1 MRVLLLLMVASVA
14 AVRSGV
20 RRSLNV
26 ADEAEVA
33 VAPADAVADAPAE
46 VPTEVPTEAPTE
58 APADATEVDF
68 LAASSAAS
76 SAAVSAGGPHVNSAC
91 KAVAGSTTRLPP
103 KQAGQLGAE
112 AACSGTKADDKIMR
126 VDAAGKSLCAACVK
140 HVDKIHVGTAGGCLA
155 MTSLPG
161 RRGTGNS
168 GPPPFQWARS
178 AAEDA
183 AALREVHKVD
193 GVVTLLEDEEL
204 AVYGVDGD
212 NDLFEAFAAAALH
225 TLHCP
230 VHDFSTVGHATW
242 RKVIGEGLPLLA
254 DIRKGKCIAVHC
266 AGGHGRTGT
275 MVAQLL
281 MALADE
287 TPELK
292 SLSLEDKRVAII
304 NKVRAARADTIETF
318 EQEMS
323 VAWGYM
329 LRTNVSQHSEKG
341 NTNGPPPSA
350 PYPAA

>member
-1 MRVLLLLMVASVA
+1 MRVLLLLMVASAA

-20 RRSLNV
+20 RRSLNA

-33 VAPADAVADAPAE
+33 TAPAE
-46 VPTEVPTEAPTE
+46 VPAEVPAEEPAE
-58 APADATEVDF
+58 VPADATEVNS
-68 LAASSAAS
+68 LAAASADGS
-76 SAAVSAGGPHVNSAC
+76 HVNPAC

-103 KQAGQLGAE
+103 KQAGQLGVE

-140 HVDKIHVGTAGGCLA
+140 HVDKIPVGTAGGCLA

-161 RRGTGNS
+161 RRGKGNS

-183 AALREVHKVD
+183 TALREVHKVD
-193 GVVTLLEDEEL
+193 GVITLLEDEEL

-212 NDLFEAFAAAALH
+212 NDLFGAFAAADLRSLH
-225 TLHCP
+225 WP

-329 LRTNVSQHSEKG
+329 LRTNASQHSEKG